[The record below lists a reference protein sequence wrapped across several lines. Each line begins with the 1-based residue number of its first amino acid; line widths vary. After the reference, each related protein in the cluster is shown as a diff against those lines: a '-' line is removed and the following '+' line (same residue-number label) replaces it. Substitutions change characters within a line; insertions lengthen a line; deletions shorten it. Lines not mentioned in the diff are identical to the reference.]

1 MTQVK
6 VADLMVKNVI
16 TAQKHHTID
25 HIRKLMQNN
34 SIHAV
39 PIVDSENIP
48 VGIVTSMD
56 LSDELKPTTP
66 VSNVMTER
74 VYRIPQYN
82 GVHQAARLM
91 RNHKIHHVL
100 VTHEQELVGILSSF
114 DLLALVEEHRYV
126 PKNK

>member
-1 MTQVK
+1 MSQVK
-6 VADLMVKNVI
+6 VADLMAKDVI
-16 TAQKHHTID
+16 SAQKHHTID
-25 HIRKLMQNN
+25 HIRKLMKNN

-39 PIVDSENIP
+39 PIVDTENTP

-56 LSDELKPTTP
+56 LSEELKGTTP
-66 VSNVMTER
+66 VSSIMTER

-82 GVHQAARLM
+82 GAHQAARLM

-114 DLLALVEEHRYV
+114 DLLQLVEEHRYIR
-126 PKNK
+126 K